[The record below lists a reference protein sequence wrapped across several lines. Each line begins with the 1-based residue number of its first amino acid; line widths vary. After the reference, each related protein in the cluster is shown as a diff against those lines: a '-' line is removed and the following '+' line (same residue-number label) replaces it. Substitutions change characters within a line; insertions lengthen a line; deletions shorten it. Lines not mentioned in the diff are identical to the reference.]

1 MPENKLENVIFTAIM
16 ATLMVYGMIVYN
28 IALHTGVVQGDTFA
42 AAAHE
47 LIIMAPIAF
56 VLELFIVGKIAAKV
70 VFSVMRPSD
79 RPQFITYAMSICI
92 CCIMCPVMSLIA
104 TFLFDDPSFGTWIRI
119 WALNLPMA
127 LCYQM
132 LYCGPFV
139 RLVFRLI
146 FRRNRAR
153 AVSASF
159 DQEV

>member
-1 MPENKLENVIFTAIM
+1 MPENKFENVIFTAIM

-28 IALHTGVVQGDTFA
+28 VALQTGAVHGDTFA
-42 AAAHE
+42 AATHE
-47 LIIMAPIAF
+47 LIIMAPIAL
-56 VLELFIVGKIAAKV
+56 VLELFIVGKIAARI

-79 RPQFITYAMSICI
+79 RPQFITYTMSICI

-139 RLVFRLI
+139 RLVFRLV
-146 FRRNRAR
+146 FRRGRSGA
-153 AVSASF
+153 AASF
-159 DQEV
+159 DQEA